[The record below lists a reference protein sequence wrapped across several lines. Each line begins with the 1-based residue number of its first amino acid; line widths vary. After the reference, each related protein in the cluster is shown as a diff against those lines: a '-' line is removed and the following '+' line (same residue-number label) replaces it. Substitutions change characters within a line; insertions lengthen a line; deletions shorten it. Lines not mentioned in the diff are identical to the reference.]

1 MRRVRRAQNM
11 SLRTLQ
17 KLTGLNRGY
26 LSRMER
32 GQIRQS
38 EDHRVQTIAAALQVK
53 PAAITEDE
61 EKT

>member
-1 MRRVRRAQNM
+1 M

-32 GQIRQS
+32 GLIRES
-38 EDHRVQTIAAALQVK
+38 ADERVHTIAGALHVK
-53 PAAITEDE
+53 PAAITQE
-61 EKT
+61 ET

>member
-1 MRRVRRAQNM
+1 MRAIREARNM

-17 KLTGLNRGY
+17 QKTGLNRGY

-32 GQIRQS
+32 GLIRES
-38 EDHRVQTIAAALQVK
+38 DAEPVRKVATALAVS
-53 PAAITEDE
+53 PDAITHK